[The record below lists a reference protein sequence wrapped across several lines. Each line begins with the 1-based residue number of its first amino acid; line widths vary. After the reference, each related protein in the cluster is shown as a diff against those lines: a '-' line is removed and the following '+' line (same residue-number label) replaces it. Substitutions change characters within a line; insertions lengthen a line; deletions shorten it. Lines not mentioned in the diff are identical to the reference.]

1 MATIPYRQSG
11 DALAYQAASVGG
23 DQFIAASGRLHVR
36 NAGASA
42 CVVTA
47 HSVQQCNQGSTHNP
61 TYTVG
66 AGADRLLGPF
76 DTSRYA
82 DGTNMVQITYDQVT
96 SVTVAVI
103 A

>member
-11 DALAYQAASVGG
+11 DQLVYQAASVGG
-23 DQFIAASGRLHVR
+23 DQFAAASGRVHVR
-36 NAGASA
+36 NAGGSP
-42 CVVTA
+42 CIVTA
-47 HSVQQCNQGSTHNP
+47 HSQQPCNQGGTHDK

-76 DTSRYA
+76 DPSRFA
-82 DGTNMVQITYDQVT
+82 DGSNMVQITYDQVT
-96 SVTVAVI
+96 SVTVAII